1 MERKRFSLFKFL
13 KRKDGGNNVKKD
25 RDRATKKGKRKKKR
39 QTFFRNISIGVKY
52 LLVFSI
58 SVILFLVA
66 TAVVYVQLSKAENDV
81 EDIIARSELSDN
93 MSQLA
98 LLIEQQD
105 TTISQYITT
114 GNGVYI
120 QDFEEINEQLTEIVS
135 QLEEVFRGD
144 EDNEFLLTNI
154 VTRLD
159 RIEDTFLNEIA
170 NKDLDNA
177 NIVFAHIEIG
187 TEKNSSV
194 ALINRL
200 ISDLNEVRAD
210 SISNVTESMKHSKS
224 FLIIVNAISILIG
237 LAVMYIVSYIISNQL
252 KKVVEVTTSLAEGNL
267 AVEQIEYNGKDEIGQ
282 ITAAANSLITN
293 LRNIIQRV
301 LDASN
306 SVSQSSTILTKSSNE
321 VKVSGEQMVRTME
334 ELASGSETQAN
345 SASDLSEKMY
355 EFVESV
361 QISQEEGQ
369 KVATSTNEVL
379 SITSDGSEL
388 MKQSVEQMNKI
399 DVIVSDAVNKVQGLD
414 SQSREISQLVEVVK
428 DIADQTNLLALN
440 AAIEAARAGEHGKGF
455 AVVAEEVRKL
465 AEEVTS
471 SVTEITNIVTN
482 IQNET
487 SEVVTSLNNGYNEVQ
502 EGITQIEKTGENFLV
517 IDESISGMVENILQ
531 IANRLKVIAE
541 NSNEMNGLIEE
552 IASVS
557 EEAAAG
563 VEQTTASTQEISS
576 SMDEISENAH
586 ELAELAEQLNE
597 QVNVFSI

>member
-586 ELAELAEQLNE
+586 ELADLAEQLNE
-597 QVNVFSI
+597 QVNVFSL